1 MAITPIYNNAMMQRT
16 PELSQMKHNQ
26 DVRPVVEQQNIQK
39 TNEQQVERNARQIIE
54 KDNIADNGQE
64 RHDAKEKGR
73 GIFFDIRKKD
83 KLRQVDAQDDEDGIV
98 IDKKNSHF
106 DMKI

>member
-16 PELSQMKHNQ
+16 PDVSQVKHNQ
-26 DVRPVVEQQNIQK
+26 DIRPQVEQQNIQQ
-39 TNEQQVERNARQIIE
+39 TSERQLERNARQIVE
-54 KDNIADNGQE
+54 KDNIASNSHE

-73 GIFFDIRKKD
+73 GIFLDIRKKGKSGQSD
-83 KLRQVDAQDDEDGIV
+83 IEDEEDGVV

-106 DMKI
+106 DMRI

>member
-1 MAITPIYNNAMMQRT
+1 MAITPIYNSAMLQRT
-16 PELSQMKHNQ
+16 QDISQIKQNQ
-26 DVRPVVEQQNIQK
+26 DIKPQVEQHNIQQTTTK
-39 TNEQQVERNARQIIE
+39 QVEKNARQIVE
-54 KDNIADNGQE
+54 KNNVTGEGQE

-83 KLRQVDAQDDEDGIV
+83 AKEKERIVEDDGIV

-106 DMKI
+106 DMRI

>member
-1 MAITPIYNNAMMQRT
+1 MAITPIYNNAIMQRT
-16 PELSQMKHNQ
+16 PEVGQIKHNQ
-26 DVRPVVEQQNIQK
+26 DVRPQVEQQNIQK
-39 TNEQQVERNARQIIE
+39 TNEQQVEKNARQVIE
-54 KDNIADNGQE
+54 KNNIAQDNHE

-73 GIFFDIRKKD
+73 GIFFDIRKKEKNGQND
-83 KLRQVDAQDDEDGIV
+83 IDDDEDGIV

>member
-16 PELSQMKHNQ
+16 PEVSQVKYNQ
-26 DVRPVVEQQNIQK
+26 DIRPQVEQQNIQLAN
-39 TNEQQVERNARQIIE
+39 TQQAERNARQIVE
-54 KDNIADNGQE
+54 KDNIAGNSSE

-73 GIFFDIRKKD
+73 GIFFDIRKKE
-83 KLRQVDAQDDEDGIV
+83 KKVRTDAEDEEDGIV

-106 DMKI
+106 DMRI

>member
-16 PELSQMKHNQ
+16 PEVSQVKHNQ
-26 DVRPVVEQQNIQK
+26 DIRPQVEQQSIQQ
-39 TNEQQVERNARQIIE
+39 TNEQQVERNARQIVE
-54 KDNIADNGQE
+54 KDNIAEDSHE

-73 GIFFDIRKKD
+73 GIFFDIRKKE
-83 KLRQVDAQDDEDGIV
+83 KSGQTDADDEEDGIV

-106 DMKI
+106 DMRI

>member
-16 PELSQMKHNQ
+16 PEISQIKHNQ
-26 DVRPVVEQQNIQK
+26 DIRPQVEQQNIQQ
-39 TNEQQVERNARQIIE
+39 TNERQIERNARQIVE
-54 KDNIADNGQE
+54 KEDVSTEGQE

-83 KLRQVDAQDDEDGIV
+83 SKEQRDVDENEDGVV

-106 DMKI
+106 DIRI

>member
-16 PELSQMKHNQ
+16 PEVSQLKYNQ
-26 DVRPVVEQQNIQK
+26 DIRPQVEQQNIQQ
-39 TNEQQVERNARQIIE
+39 TNAQQVERNARQIVE
-54 KDNIADNGQE
+54 KDNIESNSGE

-83 KLRQVDAQDDEDGIV
+83 KKVQTDADDEEDGIV